1 MRTVRTTAPSVI
13 PFEPIRFTCFQRA
26 LDLCPVD
33 HHNRGMD
40 QYLVYG
46 LTRSYFTRKI
56 TGYLDYTQRPWLLEP
71 GINNHPAATE
81 AGWNGGIPVVTSPAG
96 EFLWDSTSIIEHLEN
111 SAPDDASVLPADPTL
126 RFLAYLLDDFSDEWF
141 YRPAVGSRWSY
152 PANTITAGWQT
163 TEELSSGMPVPAA
176 FLREQVVETMQGS
189 LAKLGVNDDN
199 MDAWMSEVLVPWMQ
213 ALESHFGSS
222 GYLLG
227 ERPCI
232 ADFALFGANA
242 AHFIAD
248 PYCRDLA
255 DEHGP
260 GVVAHTYR
268 LLLPHR
274 QSFGP
279 WLQSEALPDSLIAV
293 IAQAG
298 RHYLPWV
305 AQATVEGSASVEL
318 ADGITADIASTPF
331 LDTAR
336 GVMLARYVAAR
347 TPELDAILERA
358 GVLGYFADHVDQA
371 TSVPDLVA
379 AARPADNRPYA
390 IN

>member
-1 MRTVRTTAPSVI
+1 
-13 PFEPIRFTCFQRA
+13 
-26 LDLCPVD
+26 
-33 HHNRGMD
+33 
-40 QYLVYG
+40 
-46 LTRSYFTRKI
+46 
-56 TGYLDYTQRPWLLEP
+56 
-71 GINNHPAATE
+71 
-81 AGWNGGIPVVTSPAG
+81 
-96 EFLWDSTSIIEHLEN
+96 
-111 SAPDDASVLPADPTL
+111 
-126 RFLAYLLDDFSDEWF
+126 
-141 YRPAVGSRWSY
+141 
-152 PANTITAGWQT
+152 
-163 TEELSSGMPVPAA
+163 MPVPAA

-268 LLLPHR
+268 LLLPHQ

-379 AARPADNRPYA
+379 AARPADNRPDA